1 MERWRARVRPAQDQ
15 ARVVGTPAVLVRL
28 QKHLAEA
35 GIASRRRC
43 EQLIE
48 QGRVSVNGQ
57 PVRMLGTKVD
67 PEHDSVRVDG
77 KPIVIERKVYI
88 ALNKPAGFL
97 CTSHDTH
104 GRKRAVDLLPR
115 SLPRLYTVGRL
126 DKDTEGLILLTNDG
140 TFSLR
145 LTHPR
150 YKMSK
155 TYLVEVEGEITSAEI
170 AHLLKGVRNEGEL
183 LHAEKIFQVR
193 TRDNA
198 TELRLVLSEGKKRQ
212 IRRMMAAVGHPVK
225 RLVRLAV
232 GPVELGDLA
241 ISQWRYLTDEE
252 VYKLMRFSPS
262 ASHS

>member
-1 MERWRARVRPAQDQ
+1 M
-15 ARVVGTPAVLVRL
+15 LVRL

-48 QGRVSVNGQ
+48 DGRVSVNGQ
-57 PVRMLGTKVD
+57 PVRLLGTKVD
-67 PEHDSVRVDG
+67 AERDAVAVDG
-77 KPIVIERKVYI
+77 KPVVIERKVYI

-97 CTSHDTH
+97 CTNHDTH
-104 GRKRAVDLLPR
+104 QRQRAVDLLPR

-126 DKDTEGLILLTNDG
+126 DKDTEGLLFLTNDG

-150 YKMSK
+150 YKMRK
-155 TYLVEVEGEITSAEI
+155 TYLVEVEGELTSAEI
-170 AHLLKGVRNEGEL
+170 ARLLKGIRSDGEM
-183 LHAEKIFQVR
+183 LHADKIFRVR
-193 TRDNA
+193 SQKDT

-212 IRRMMAAVGHPVK
+212 IRRMMADVRHPVK

-232 GPVELGDLA
+232 GPVELGNLA
-241 ISQWRYLTDEE
+241 TSQWRYLTHEE
-252 VYKLMRFSPS
+252 IYKLMQFSPS
-262 ASHS
+262 VFRS